1 MYSGIFM
8 YSVLPTY
15 LRLGGKGV
23 KDSIY
28 NFFSLNE
35 KEKKNIFWFLAKS
48 LLCNTV
54 DFEGQVGVTTE
65 VKFTII
71 PPNSNAFSNSPG
83 VSHEFPH

>member
-35 KEKKNIFWFLAKS
+35 KEKKNIFWFLAKYYFATQ
-48 LLCNTV
+48 LTLR
-54 DFEGQVGVTTE
+54 
-65 VKFTII
+65 VKW
-71 PPNSNAFSNSPG
+71 G
-83 VSHEFPH
+83 

>member
-28 NFFSLNE
+28 NIFSLN
-35 KEKKNIFWFLAKS
+35 KKNIYF
-48 LLCNTV
+48 
-54 DFEGQVGVTTE
+54 DFMLNLHFAITQLTLRVTIKVALT
-65 VKFTII
+65 KIQ
-71 PPNSNAFSNSPG
+71 PNSIASSKSPG
-83 VSHEFPH
+83 VSHGFSH